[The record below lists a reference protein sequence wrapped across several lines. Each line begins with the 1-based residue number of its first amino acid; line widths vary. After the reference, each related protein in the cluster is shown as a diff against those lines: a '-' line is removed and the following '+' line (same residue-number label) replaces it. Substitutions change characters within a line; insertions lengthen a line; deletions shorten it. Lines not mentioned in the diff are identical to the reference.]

1 MKAEDLTK
9 EQRIKKEISRL
20 KKLYKDMPE
29 QTMKKVISLI
39 ENAAFM
45 EITLQDLQ
53 DDINKNGAVSEY
65 QNGEN
70 QFGTKESPEASIYN
84 KMIKNLMG
92 AIKQLTDLTP
102 QAPQEIKK
110 EDKFL
115 KILKREGNG

>member
-1 MKAEDLTK
+1 MKDKNLTK
-9 EQRIKKEISRL
+9 EQKIKKEIGRL

>member
-1 MKAEDLTK
+1 MKDKNLTK
-9 EQRIKKEISRL
+9 EQKIKKEISRL